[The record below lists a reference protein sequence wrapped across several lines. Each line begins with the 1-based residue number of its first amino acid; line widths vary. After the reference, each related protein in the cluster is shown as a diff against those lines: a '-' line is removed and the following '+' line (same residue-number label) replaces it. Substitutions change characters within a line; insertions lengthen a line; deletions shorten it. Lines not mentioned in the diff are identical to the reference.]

1 MSTIQ
6 PEEWA
11 RTAAQQTSDMA
22 QSVRA
27 LRSSTEALAIS
38 AATPEGRAELEQ
50 LRINFKAMH
59 GATLECA
66 QECGLA
72 VRAIDKALRK
82 RRWGIRA

>member
-1 MSTIQ
+1 MSILQ

-11 RTAAQQTSDMA
+11 RTTAQQTSDMA
-22 QSVRA
+22 QSTRA
-27 LRSSTEALAIS
+27 LRTSSDALAIS
-38 AATPEGRAELEQ
+38 AATPDGRAELEQ
-50 LRINFKAMH
+50 LRANFKAMH